1 MHVGAILVVS
11 KHEKE
16 RLLKGSLPI
25 CFQVKY
31 ECVWESCLQL
41 MGCSLLS
48 PENVFSSNQKSK
60 GIVKKKGPF
69 AFAARVPSQR
79 NNWSSHTFWS
89 PIGISLKL
97 THVIIDSLETIT
109 LHSPF
114 PFGER
119 SQKKKQQKSIFSFL
133 LAPLMHFFSKC
144 YCLFYASQV
153 VRGLLKSITIHG
165 LKRVRCESVIFTRY
179 RLWDNLYDFSNC
191 CDVITISTK

>member
-16 RLLKGSLPI
+16 RLLLALLKGSLPI

-48 PENVFSSNQKSK
+48 QENVFSSNQKSK
-60 GIVKKKGPF
+60 GIVKNERRAPLLSQHTAG
-69 AFAARVPSQR
+69 RVPSQR

-114 PFGER
+114 PFGEEPKKR
-119 SQKKKQQKSIFSFL
+119 SKRASFLFPPPFL
-133 LAPLMHFFSKC
+133 LAPLMHFF
-144 YCLFYASQV
+144 L
-153 VRGLLKSITIHG
+153 
-165 LKRVRCESVIFTRY
+165 SVTVYFTR
-179 RLWDNLYDFSNC
+179 LKW
-191 CDVITISTK
+191 